1 MAEWVD
7 EAALPVNAPGCFV
20 IADPVDTAIGSSRHG
35 AFDEAVRVIDE
46 HLNPDRSRTEGSRGV
61 PAVVLGF
68 AEKERRIGNGQSDDA
83 AKAPQLCRTKRL
95 RVPSARPRR
104 RQARR
109 ASVRSPEDER
119 RLSLAISLR
128 EPCWAENLSR
138 QPDQGLVSSPA
149 SLNEQ
154 PR

>member
-20 IADPVDTAIGSSRHG
+20 IADPVDAAIGSSRHG

-68 AEKERRIGNGQSDDA
+68 AEKERRTGSTALSHQAPARTQRA
-83 AKAPQLCRTKRL
+83 AA
-95 RVPSARPRR
+95 A
-104 RQARR
+104 
-109 ASVRSPEDER
+109 AS
-119 RLSLAISLR
+119 
-128 EPCWAENLSR
+128 
-138 QPDQGLVSSPA
+138 GTA
-149 SLNEQ
+149 SITEITGG
-154 PR
+154 